1 MDKRPIKSYCHVCI
15 FDLQTAMEKLTG
27 YDDFT
32 FIIPMALR
40 TQVETHDL
48 IGFFINAV
56 PVRRK
61 GSNKADTKGAIR
73 EWGNEVQLAFDKTLP
88 HGLLVRNIEGLRPH
102 LQIMFQYINAG
113 EVAANAKYGRLQS
126 DMYVSEHTR
135 LPHAKTEMF
144 FHMSNNSI
152 MLEYYKELFDAA
164 RMQRCAADVEEA
176 LKLIVGIK

>member
-1 MDKRPIKSYCHVCI
+1 MKVAPSQEAAS
-15 FDLQTAMEKLTG
+15 FLNSQTAMEKLTG
-27 YDDFT
+27 CDDFT
-32 FIIPMALR
+32 FLIPMALR

-61 GSNKADTKGAIR
+61 GSNEADFVGAIR
-73 EWGNEVQLAFDKTLP
+73 QWGAEVQVAFDKTLP

-113 EVAANAKYGRLQS
+113 EVAANAMYGPLASEAYLS
-126 DMYVSEHTR
+126 DYTR

-144 FHMSNNSI
+144 FHVSSASV
-152 MLEYYKELFDAA
+152 MLEYYKELFDPA
-164 RMQRCAADVEEA
+164 MMERCAADVEA
-176 LKLIVGIK
+176 TLRRIVGLD